1 LPLAINHIV
10 FVFCILNF
18 ELPGYHRFADNL
30 TGDLD
35 MLIAQGLGEY
45 GALASGGSSGLRDLL
60 GNIEYT
66 MRDADSSVWLAV
78 LFGMVVLWFVF
89 LRK

>member
-1 LPLAINHIV
+1 MGAAAGGGMVMPRPARGDVNLESDLA
-10 FVFCILNF
+10 
-18 ELPGYHRFADNL
+18 AK
-30 TGDLD
+30 
-35 MLIAQGLGEY
+35 
-45 GALASGGSSGLRDLL
+45 ALASGGSSGLRDLL